1 MALRFHWARAVFFC
15 SLPLALRGRG
25 ACRMLTKSGILQS
38 DSRAA
43 QNSRT
48 ADTPG
53 AFTTTNAS
61 ERSPQHRA
69 GPDEIRLADIIQTVR
84 DTLRLK
90 AAHEDLTTYNA
101 AQKLLYTVVI
111 LAGLTDGHIQNFV
124 PGVWPPTASTRLDKP
139 PVPNSRRPDVLRANS
154 KQSAC
159 QSQPKL

>member
-1 MALRFHWARAVFFC
+1 LGPCRILLQLTVGVARQGRVQDVDEIRNFAVRQPRRAKLPHRRHAGRVHHNERLGAL
-15 SLPLALRGRG
+15 
-25 ACRMLTKSGILQS
+25 
-38 DSRAA
+38 
-43 QNSRT
+43 
-48 ADTPG
+48 
-53 AFTTTNAS
+53 
-61 ERSPQHRA
+61 PQHRA

-154 KQSAC
+154 EQSAC